1 MRRFPI
7 APAGKQESITHL
19 SPASTCRIHR
29 GRRMEQ
35 KQLRIGVRRWNRSF
49 TGVSGVPLGRLTLS
63 PKVAAEV
70 AYKNAKENTP
80 HNARMAH
87 DQAPGQGEASLEG
100 RHAGLQ
106 AV

>member
-1 MRRFPI
+1 
-7 APAGKQESITHL
+7 
-19 SPASTCRIHR
+19 
-29 GRRMEQ
+29 MEQ

-87 DQAPGQGEASLEG
+87 DQAPGQGDAASLEG

-106 AV
+106 AVRGERVVDADNKGNCDSDHRHHDIA